1 LRNASIADGV
11 KSGALILPLQSKAKR
26 RTEREQRRKVER
38 KSQKEKKKPR
48 PKELLLQGNEAV
60 VEGALR
66 AGCRFFAGYPITPAT
81 EISEI
86 LSTRL
91 PLVDGTFI
99 QMEDEIASL
108 GAVIGASLAGVK
120 AMTATSGPGF
130 SLMQENLGFAI
141 IAEVPCVV
149 VDVMRGGPSTGLPTS
164 PSQSDVMQARWGT
177 HGDHPIIVL
186 SASTVRECYDMT
198 IRAFN
203 FSEKFRTPVIL
214 LIDEVVG
221 HMREKIALGDQN
233 EIEIF
238 NRVKPTMPPEWYIPY
253 EDTPSGIPSMAN
265 FGEGYRYHVTGLT
278 HDIRGF
284 PTSRPD
290 EIGPFIARLHRKIS
304 QHFSEIQIGE
314 FFQTEDAEITVVAY
328 GCVARSAK
336 RAVIEAR
343 EKGMK
348 VGLLKL
354 MTLWPFMRSAVEK
367 VLQTSKALIV
377 PEMNMGQ
384 ISREVKRVNRGIT
397 KVVALN
403 KVDGTIITPG
413 EILDRMMEISDARS
427 N

>member
-1 LRNASIADGV
+1 M
-11 KSGALILPLQSKAKR
+11 KR
-26 RTEREQRRKVER
+26 ESQR
-38 KSQKEKKKPR
+38 KKKSR
-48 PKELLLQGNEAV
+48 QKELLLQGNEAV

-81 EISEI
+81 EISEV
-86 LSTRL
+86 LSVRL
-91 PLVDGTFI
+91 PEVDGTFI

-141 IAEVPCVV
+141 IAEIPCVIV
-149 VDVMRGGPSTGLPTS
+149 NVMRGGPSTGLPTF

-186 SASTVRECYDMT
+186 SASTVRECYDLT
-198 IRAFN
+198 IKSFN
-203 FSEKFRTPVIL
+203 FSEKYRTPVIL
-214 LIDEVVG
+214 LIDEVVA
-221 HMREKIALGDQN
+221 HMREKMVLSDG
-233 EIEIF
+233 EEVEVF
-238 NRVKPTMPPEWYIPY
+238 NRVKPTVPPEWYIPY
-253 EDTPSGIPSMAN
+253 EDTPSGIPVMAN

-304 QHFSEIQIGE
+304 SHFSEIQTAE
-314 FFQTEDAEITVVAY
+314 FFQTEDAEVTIVAY

-343 EKGMK
+343 GKGLK
-348 VGLLKL
+348 VGLLRL
-354 MTLWPFMRSAVEK
+354 ITIWPFMRSAVERI
-367 VLQTSKALIV
+367 LQTSRILIV

-384 ISREVKRVNRGIT
+384 ISREVKRVNRGLA
-397 KVVALN
+397 KVFTLN
-403 KVDGTIITPG
+403 KVDGTIITPD
-413 EILDRMMEISDARS
+413 EILNRIQEVVS
-427 N
+427 